1 MDWSEGEAGYWVRF
15 PARHARLIKGGN
27 MLTGVS
33 LFAGIGGF
41 DLAMERQGIK
51 PVAAVEIDKKAS
63 GVLADQFPDI
73 QLFTDIK
80 GVTGGDL
87 LSAGFNPEHGVITGG
102 FPCQDLSVAGRRA
115 GLAGERSG
123 LFWEIH
129 RLAAET
135 KTKWLVLE
143 NVPGLLSSNDGRDM
157 GIVLGSLAEL
167 GYGLAYRILDAQHF
181 GVAQRR
187 RRVFIVGC
195 LGDDWR
201 ASAEVL
207 DLGEGR
213 RGYHQKSH
221 AKGQS
226 PTAQATTSAGGSDPA
241 AVASFSTS
249 SFAEYAE
256 NEGVSATLR
265 AGGGD
270 VGGGSE
276 TILVDSAVYGQTG
289 FSKYSEGVTTLTQ
302 TQHKRPEDNIVVEP
316 FVKIVR
322 SGERDAE
329 GNLPAEVWAER
340 ETAPTLNLM
349 DNGGDSRA
357 TVIAVQN
364 TVIGRAD
371 TAGPQGR
378 GHSDEGGPMFTIDTT
393 SPHVIVFSP
402 HKEDGA
408 RVQGDTINT
417 LTAMMGT
424 GGNNVPMLTIEND
437 IVPTLTAMGA
447 RGYDAS
453 RLAIQAYDEF
463 NDSLADTHHTLRAGT
478 KQSTGV
484 LVTAENGVESLTPW
498 AEMGEAM
505 RVYGDSGVAPTVKP
519 HNMSVLSESIVRRLT
534 PVECERLQGFPDD
547 WTITSNGKPQADSSR
562 YKQTGNAVAVPV
574 AEWVLGRIV
583 ESE

>member
-1 MDWSEGEAGYWVRF
+1 
-15 PARHARLIKGGN
+15 

-63 GVLADQFPDI
+63 GVLADRFPDI

-87 LSAGFNPEHGVITGG
+87 LTAGFNPEQGVITGG

-129 RLAAET
+129 RLADET
-135 KTKWLVLE
+135 KAKWLVLE

-167 GYGLAYRILDAQHF
+167 GYGLAYRILDAKHF

-187 RRVFIVGC
+187 RRVFIVGR

-201 ASAEVL
+201 ASAEIL

-213 RGYHQKSH
+213 RGYHQKGIT
-221 AKGQS
+221 KGEGS
-226 PTAQATTSAGGSDPA
+226 TAEVISGAAT
-241 AVASFSTS
+241 SF
-249 SFAEYAE
+249 
-256 NEGVSATLR
+256 
-265 AGGGD
+265 
-270 VGGGSE
+270 
-276 TILVDSAVYGQTG
+276 GQTG
-289 FSKYSEGVTTLTQ
+289 FSRYSEGVTTLTQ

-316 FVKIVR
+316 YVKIVR

-349 DNGGDSRA
+349 DNTGESRA
-357 TVIAVQN
+357 TVI
-364 TVIGRAD
+364 
-371 TAGPQGR
+371 
-378 GHSDEGGPMFTIDTT
+378 
-393 SPHVIVFSP
+393 VFNP

-408 RVQGDTINT
+408 RIQGDTINT

-424 GGNNVPMLTIEND
+424 GGNNVPMLT
-437 IVPTLTAMGA
+437 A
-447 RGYDAS
+447 AS
-453 RLAIQAYDEF
+453 
-463 NDSLADTHHTLRAGT
+463 T
-478 KQSTGV
+478 
-484 LVTAENGVESLTPW
+484 
-498 AEMGEAM
+498 
-505 RVYGDSGVAPTVKP
+505 
-519 HNMSVLSESIVRRLT
+519 VRRLT

-547 WTITSNGKPQADSSR
+547 WTITSDGKPQADSSR

>member
-1 MDWSEGEAGYWVRF
+1 
-15 PARHARLIKGGN
+15 

-73 QLFTDIK
+73 HLFTDIK

-87 LSAGFNPEHGVITGG
+87 LSAGFNPERGIITGG

-167 GYGLAYRILDAQHF
+167 GYGLAYRVLDAQHF

-201 ASAEVL
+201 ASAKVL

-226 PTAQATTSAGGSDPA
+226 PTAEAATSAGSSGPE

-249 SFAEYAE
+249 SFAEYTE

-276 TILVDSAVYGQTG
+276 TILVDGSVYGSTG
-289 FSKYSEGVTTLTQ
+289 FSKYSEGVTALTY
-302 TQHKRPEDNIVVEP
+302 TQHKRPEDNIVIEP
-316 FVKIVR
+316 YVKIVR
-322 SGERDAE
+322 SGERDAD

-371 TAGPQGR
+371 TSGPQGR

-408 RVQGDTINT
+408 RVQGDTIST

-424 GGNNVPMLTIEND
+424 GGNNVPMLTIESD
-437 IVPTLTAMGA
+437 TVPTLTAMGA

-453 RLAIQAYDEF
+453 RLAVQAYDEF

-484 LVTAENGVESLTPW
+484 LVTENGVESLTPW

-519 HNMSVLSESIVRRLT
+519 HNMSVLAESVVRRLT

-547 WTITSNGKPQADSSR
+547 WTITSDGKPQADSSR

>member
-1 MDWSEGEAGYWVRF
+1 
-15 PARHARLIKGGN
+15 

-51 PVAAVEIDKKAS
+51 PVAAVEIDTKAS
-63 GVLADQFPDI
+63 GVLADRFADI

-87 LSAGFNPEHGVITGG
+87 LSAGFDPENGVITGG

-129 RLAAET
+129 RLADET

-157 GIVLGSLAEL
+157 GVVLGSLAEL

-187 RRVFIVGC
+187 RRVFIVGR

-201 ASAEVL
+201 TPAKIL

-213 RGYHQKSH
+213 RGYHQKSL
-221 AKGQS
+221 AKGQG
-226 PTAQATTSAGGSDPA
+226 AAAEVVDGVATSFGS
-241 AVASFSTS
+241 
-249 SFAEYAE
+249 
-256 NEGVSATLR
+256 
-265 AGGGD
+265 
-270 VGGGSE
+270 
-276 TILVDSAVYGQTG
+276 TG
-289 FSKYSEGVTTLTQ
+289 FSKYFEGVSTLTH

-316 FVKIVR
+316 YVKIIR
-322 SGERDAE
+322 SGERDAD

-340 ETAPTLNLM
+340 QTAPTLNLM
-349 DNGGDSRA
+349 DNTGEARA
-357 TVIAVQN
+357 TVIALQN

-393 SPHVIVFSP
+393 SPHAIVFAP
-402 HKEDGA
+402 HQEDGA

-424 GGNNVPMLTIEND
+424 GGNNVPMVATPIQDARDVEKQQNGIGVGAEGDPSYTIDTVSHQAVLMRQREGKPGGGKGPLISNDRSLTIATSND
-437 IVPTLTAMGA
+437 QTLFDKNT
-447 RGYDAS
+447 
-453 RLAIQAYDEF
+453 
-463 NDSLADTHHTLRAGT
+463 
-478 KQSTGV
+478 
-484 LVTAENGVESLTPW
+484 
-498 AEMGEAM
+498 
-505 RVYGDSGVAPTVKP
+505 
-519 HNMSVLSESIVRRLT
+519 VRRLT

-547 WTITSNGKPQADSSR
+547 WTISSFGRLQGDGAR

>member
-1 MDWSEGEAGYWVRF
+1 
-15 PARHARLIKGGN
+15 

-73 QLFTDIK
+73 HLFTDIK

-87 LSAGFNPEHGVITGG
+87 LSAGFNPEHGIITGG

-167 GYGLAYRILDAQHF
+167 GYGLAYRILDAQFF

-226 PTAQATTSAGGSDPA
+226 PTAEAATSAGASLSNGANVANCLPA
-241 AVASFSTS
+241 ELYHRSTVV
-249 SFAEYAE
+249 
-256 NEGVSATLR
+256 NQ
-265 AGGGD
+265 D
-270 VGGGSE
+270 VNSGH
-276 TILVDSAVYGQTG
+276 L
-289 FSKYSEGVTTLTQ
+289 
-302 TQHKRPEDNIVVEP
+302 VVEP
-316 FVKIVR
+316 YVKIVR

-371 TAGPQGR
+371 TSGPQGR

-408 RVQGDTINT
+408 RVQGDTIST

-424 GGNNVPMLTIEND
+424 GGNNVPMVATPIQDAREGEKKQNGMGVGLEGDPAYTIDTVSLQAVALTIESD
-437 IVPTLTAMGA
+437 TVPTLTAMGA

-453 RLAIQAYDEF
+453 RLAVQAYDEF

-484 LVTAENGVESLTPW
+484 LAE
-498 AEMGEAM
+498 
-505 RVYGDSGVAPTVKP
+505 
-519 HNMSVLSESIVRRLT
+519 SVVRRLT

-547 WTITSNGKPQADSSR
+547 WTITSDGKPQADSSR